1 MAAADFQRHVAT
13 DLLFMETLLRYTQAI
28 MSQVA
33 QCTLCNQHHSRF
45 ERCARWGLML
55 SVRRATVSEIAQTL
69 QAQGLIQYHRDI
81 AAAMM
86 LGGRMAVKRV
96 RAARKRPAAKRVA
109 RRRTVKRAKKGTSTK
124 WSAAVM
130 ERSDAMDLETGVF
143 KKKTARQIAL
153 SLKRSVERSQRRK
166 SPPFRSAMSMLNFEI
181 NRAGRNL
188 SAQRR
193 ALLNQAKAELR
204 KLFHRQPQ
212 G

>member
-1 MAAADFQRHVAT
+1 MAA
-13 DLLFMETLLRYTQAI
+13 
-28 MSQVA
+28 
-33 QCTLCNQHHSRF
+33 
-45 ERCARWGLML
+45 
-55 SVRRATVSEIAQTL
+55 
-69 QAQGLIQYHRDI
+69 
-81 AAAMM
+81 
-86 LGGRMAVKRV
+86 KRV
-96 RAARKRPAAKRVA
+96 KAARKRPAAKRVA
-109 RRRTVKRAKKGTSTK
+109 RRTTVKRAANGTSKK

-130 ERSDAMDLETGVF
+130 QRSDAMDLETGVF

-193 ALLNQAKAELR
+193 GLLNQAKAELR
-204 KLFHRQPQ
+204 KLFHRQPH